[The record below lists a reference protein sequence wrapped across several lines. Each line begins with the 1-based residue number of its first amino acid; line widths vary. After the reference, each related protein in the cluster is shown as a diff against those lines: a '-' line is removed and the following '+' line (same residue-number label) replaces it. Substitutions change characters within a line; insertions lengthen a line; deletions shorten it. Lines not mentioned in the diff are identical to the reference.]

1 MEHKDNRLTLQ
12 IEPSLELRARKTADL
27 MGESVS
33 SLVRA
38 AIRDY
43 LDRFDS
49 NQLSAYARYE
59 APVEVSNKPSN
70 DKDKISALAV
80 SIAMSIYEHIEGLK

>member
-1 MEHKDNRLTLQ
+1 MVEHKDNRLTLQ
-12 IEPSLELRARKTADL
+12 IEPSLELRARKVADS

-43 LDRFDS
+43 LDRFDDGS
-49 NQLSAYARYE
+49 LSAYARYE
-59 APVEVSNKPSN
+59 AIQETTNRPAKVDDEARFLAFALSAYKAM
-70 DKDKISALAV
+70 DKFK
-80 SIAMSIYEHIEGLK
+80 